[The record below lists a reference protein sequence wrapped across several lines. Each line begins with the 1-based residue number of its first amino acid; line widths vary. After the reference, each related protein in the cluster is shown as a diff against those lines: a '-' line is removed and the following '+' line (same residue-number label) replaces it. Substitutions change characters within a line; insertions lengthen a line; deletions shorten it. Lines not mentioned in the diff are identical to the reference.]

1 MKFNELYVNPEG
13 TLLVIEV
20 QCTDTEGIYPK
31 QVVID
36 NQDTYT
42 EGMPSSSPIY
52 QSINSDRSKVF
63 RLEIPKESLDI
74 SDNLLFVYCRSGKDD
89 IIMCPVCNFFRIYQ
103 SFMPSVKTIGTSCCC
118 PPKVFIDCILRFKA
132 FELSIK
138 AGNYL
143 QAIQFWNKFF
153 RNKELKN
160 LFGNGCCK

>member
-52 QSINSDRSKVF
+52 QSINSDQSKVF

-89 IIMCPVCNFFRIYQ
+89 IIMCPVCNFF
-103 SFMPSVKTIGTSCCC
+103 
-118 PPKVFIDCILRFKA
+118 
-132 FELSIK
+132 
-138 AGNYL
+138 
-143 QAIQFWNKFF
+143 
-153 RNKELKN
+153 
-160 LFGNGCCK
+160 

>member
-52 QSINSDRSKVF
+52 QSINSD
-63 RLEIPKESLDI
+63 
-74 SDNLLFVYCRSGKDD
+74 
-89 IIMCPVCNFFRIYQ
+89 
-103 SFMPSVKTIGTSCCC
+103 
-118 PPKVFIDCILRFKA
+118 
-132 FELSIK
+132 
-138 AGNYL
+138 
-143 QAIQFWNKFF
+143 
-153 RNKELKN
+153 
-160 LFGNGCCK
+160 